1 MDVHLGKKASKVLDP
16 QKNKMLKN
24 LAKKKGNGKHIA
36 ELFFFWFRR
45 NSFVISELFAETPLG
60 IDPLK
65 NAENIQGV

>member
-1 MDVHLGKKASKVLDP
+1 MDVHLGKKASKFLDP

-36 ELFFFWFRR
+36 ELFFLFHLK
-45 NSFVISELFAETPLG
+45 SFVISELFAETPLG